1 MNNEYLIHHLEELFK
16 LSTWYY
22 KFGMNHH
29 IPKHAEKSE
38 GYMHIRRVIHQELEV
53 RR

>member
-22 KFGMNHH
+22 KCGMLSHW
-29 IPKHAEKSE
+29 PKQADKVP
-38 GYMHIRRVIHQELEV
+38 GYLHIRRVIYQELET